1 MSPLAKWEYM
11 KTVYE
16 RYHLLKTS
24 KADKGRILD
33 EFCKTYRC
41 HRKHALRLLNGP
53 KPGDARPARA
63 PRTSPYADH
72 RFLEI
77 LEATWAA
84 SGYLCGQRLKPAIS
98 LWLPA
103 IRERFALSA
112 QEEQLMLNIS
122 APTIDRRLKPK
133 KFVLRRRIYGA
144 TRPGLLLKHQIPIKT
159 DSWDVDRPGFMEVDL
174 VSHSGDCA
182 EGLFAHTLN
191 LTDIFTGWVERRCV
205 LGKGQAGICQAID
218 DVRRELPFALLGLD
232 SDNGSEFINA
242 HLLKYC
248 QTKPKIQ
255 FTRGRP
261 YKKDD
266 NAHIE
271 QKNWTH
277 VRKLLGYARYDTQQ
291 VLGAINNL
299 YRGELRLFQN
309 LFQPSVRLVTKTRVG
324 SKLKRRYDAPATPL
338 DRVTR
343 HPLAIRDRSAQLVS
357 ARRQLDPFALSA
369 AIESELN
376 RIWLMRT
383 KAPKPAW
390 LSPSPLTRPPCYKRH
405 PMSGPLHE
413 PVAPSPFEHYE
424 RLSAREAFL
433 AQGSN

>member
-1 MSPLAKWEYM
+1 MSPSAKWEYM
-11 KTVYE
+11 KIVYD
-16 RYHLLKTS
+16 RYHLAKTS

-53 KPGDARPARA
+53 KPGTTRP
-63 PRTSPYADH
+63 PRSPRGSPYASG
-72 RFLEI
+72 RFLDV

-84 SGYLCGQRLKPAIS
+84 TGYLCGQRLKPALA

-103 IRERFALSA
+103 IRERFKLNADEERLLLS
-112 QEEQLMLNIS
+112 IS
-122 APTIDRRLKPK
+122 APTIDRRLKPRK
-133 KFVLRRRIYGA
+133 SVLRKRIYGT
-144 TRPGLLLKHQIPIKT
+144 TRPGLLLKHNIPIKT
-159 DSWDVDRPGFMEVDL
+159 DCWDVDRPGFMEVDL

-205 LGKGQAGICQAID
+205 LGKGQIGVCKAID
-218 DVRRELPFALLGLD
+218 DVRRQLPFPLLGLD
-232 SDNGSEFINA
+232 SDNGSEFIND
-242 HLLKYC
+242 HLWRYC
-248 QTKPKIQ
+248 QTAPKIQ

-277 VRKLLGYARYDTQQ
+277 VRKLLGYGRYDTEQA
-291 VLGAINNL
+291 VDAVNSL

-309 LFQPSVRLVTKTRVG
+309 MFQPSVRLLGKTRVG
-324 SKLKRRYDAPATPL
+324 SKLKRRYDLPTAPL
-338 DRVTR
+338 DRV
-343 HPLAIRDRSAQLVS
+343 ARSAQPDQ
-357 ARRQLDPFALSA
+357 ARLESLLADRQKLDPFVLSA
-369 AIESELN
+369 AIESDLN

-383 KAPKPAW
+383 KSPKPAW
-390 LSPSPLTRPPCYKRH
+390 LSPSPLGRPPFYTRLPLSGPPHLPATRP
-405 PMSGPLHE
+405 
-413 PVAPSPFEHYE
+413 AFERYE
-424 RLSAREAFL
+424 RISAREARL
-433 AQGSN
+433 LTE

>member
-1 MSPLAKWEYM
+1 MSPSAKWEYM
-11 KTVYE
+11 KTVYD
-16 RYHLLKTS
+16 RYHLAKTS

-53 KPGDARPARA
+53 KPGAARP
-63 PRTSPYADH
+63 PRSPRGSPYTTG
-72 RFLEI
+72 RFLDI
-77 LEATWAA
+77 LEAVWTA
-84 SGYLCGQRLKPAIS
+84 SGLLCGQRLKPALA

-103 IRERFALSA
+103 IRERFKLNDGEERLLLS
-112 QEEQLMLNIS
+112 IS

-133 KFVLRRRIYGA
+133 KSVLRKRIYGT

-159 DSWDVDRPGFMEVDL
+159 DCWDVDRPGFMEIDL

-205 LGKGQAGICQAID
+205 LGKGQTGILRAIE
-218 DVRRELPFALLGLD
+218 DVRRQLPFPLLGLD
-232 SDNGSEFINA
+232 SDNGSEFINDQ
-242 HLLKYC
+242 LLRYC
-248 QTKPKIQ
+248 QTAPKVQ

-277 VRKLLGYARYDTQQ
+277 VRKLVGYCRYDTEQA
-291 VLGAINNL
+291 VDAINAL

-309 LFQPSVRLVTKTRVG
+309 LFQPSVKLLGKTRVG
-324 SKLKRRYDAPATPL
+324 SKLKRRYDTPAAPL
-338 DRVTR
+338 DRVAR
-343 HPLAIRDRSAQLVS
+343 SVHADR
-357 ARRQLDPFALSA
+357 ARLGVLKAARKQLDPFVLSA
-369 AIESELN
+369 TIESDLG

-390 LSPSPLTRPPCYKRH
+390 LSPSPLSRPPFYPRHPLQGPPHEPATRP
-405 PMSGPLHE
+405 
-413 PVAPSPFEHYE
+413 AFERYE
-424 RLSAREAFL
+424 RISTREAGLL
-433 AQGSN
+433 AE

>member
-24 KADKGRILD
+24 KADKGRMLD

-53 KPGDARPARA
+53 EPGDAKPARA
-63 PRTSPYADH
+63 PRTSPYAGS

-84 SGYLCGQRLKPAIS
+84 SGYLCGQRLKPAIA

-103 IRERFALSA
+103 IRERFALGA
-112 QEEQLMLNIS
+112 QDERLLLAIS

-133 KFVLRRRIYGA
+133 KSLLRRRIYGT
-144 TRPGLLLKHQIPIKT
+144 TRPGLLLKHHIPIKT

-182 EGLFAHTLN
+182 EGLFTHTLN

-205 LGKGQAGICQAID
+205 MGKGQAGICQAID
-218 DVRRELPFALLGLD
+218 DIRRELPFPLLGLD
-232 SDNGSEFINA
+232 SDNGSEFINN
-242 HLLKYC
+242 HLWRYC
-248 QTKPKIQ
+248 QAKPEIQ
-255 FTRGRP
+255 LTRGRP

-277 VRKLLGYARYDTQQ
+277 VRKLLGYGRYDTQQ
-291 VLGAINNL
+291 ALGAINNL

-309 LFQPSVRLVTKTRVG
+309 LFQPSVRLLTKMRVG
-324 SKLKRRYDAPATPL
+324 SKLKRRYDEPAAPL

-343 HPLAIRDRSAQLVS
+343 HPLSIRDRSAGLINT
-357 ARRQLDPFALSA
+357 RRQLDPFVLSA

-390 LSPSPLTRPPCYKRH
+390 LSPSPFSRPPFYPRL
-405 PMSGPLHE
+405 PRSGPPHE
-413 PVAPSPFEHYE
+413 PATRSPFERYE
-424 RLSAREAFL
+424 RINAREAFL
-433 AQGSN
+433 AE